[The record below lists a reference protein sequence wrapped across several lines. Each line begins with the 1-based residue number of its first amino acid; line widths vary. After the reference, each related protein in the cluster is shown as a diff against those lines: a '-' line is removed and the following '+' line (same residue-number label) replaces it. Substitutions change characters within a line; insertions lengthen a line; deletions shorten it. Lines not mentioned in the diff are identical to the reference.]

1 MNGLGGVAVISGT
14 IHRASPKPALVRCCA
29 GQQGKTMAHNVNR
42 QWLLKTRPT
51 GPIEADTFELRQ
63 SEVPRIGPGEFLVR
77 NLWLSF
83 DPAQRG
89 WLNDLKSY
97 VPPVAIGE
105 PMRAGAVGQV
115 IASNTPDFAPGQL
128 VLGAFGWQDYIAT
141 KGTGL
146 IPVTKLSAGV
156 PPNKALSVLGLTG
169 STAYFGMLEIGRPQ
183 PGDTVVVSSA
193 AGATGSAA
201 GQIAKI
207 QGAKSVIGIAG
218 GKEKCRW
225 LTREAHFDAAIDY
238 KSEDVGRRLAELA
251 PNGIN
256 IYFDNV
262 GGQILNQ
269 CLAQIAF
276 HGRIVLCGGISS
288 GYGRERSA
296 FVPLSNY
303 FMLTVQSARMEG
315 FIVLNY
321 AARFSEAVAHLA
333 AWVDAGK
340 IAYRE
345 DIAEGL
351 ENAPETLKRLFVGA
365 NFGKQLL
372 KIADPPLPVA

>member
-1 MNGLGGVAVISGT
+1 M
-14 IHRASPKPALVRCCA
+14 P
-29 GQQGKTMAHNVNR
+29 QNVNR
-42 QWLLKTRPT
+42 QWLLKTRPS
-51 GPIEADTFELRQ
+51 GPIQADTFELRE
-63 SEVPRIGPGEFLVR
+63 SEVPVIGPGEFLVR

-89 WLNDLKSY
+89 WLNDLRSY

-105 PMRAGAVGQV
+105 PMRAAAVGQV
-115 IASNTPDFAPGQL
+115 IASNSPDFAPGQL
-128 VLGAFGWQDYIAT
+128 VLGAFGWQDYVAS

-146 IPVTKLSAGV
+146 VPVTKLSPGV
-156 PPNKALSVLGLTG
+156 PPNKALSVLGLT
-169 STAYFGMLEIGRPQ
+169 SVTAYFGMLEIARPQ

-207 QGAKSVIGIAG
+207 EGAKIVIGIAG
-218 GKEKCRW
+218 GKEKCSW
-225 LTREAHFDAAIDY
+225 LTRDAHFDAAIDY

-256 IYFDNV
+256 VYFDNV

-276 HGRIVLCGGISS
+276 RGRVVLCGGISS
-288 GYGRERSA
+288 GYGTERSA
-296 FVPLSNY
+296 IVPLSNY

-321 AARFSEAVAHLA
+321 AARFPEAVAKIA

-345 DIAEGL
+345 DIALGL
-351 ENAPETLKRLFVGA
+351 EHAPETLKRLFVGA

-372 KIADPPLPVA
+372 KIADPPLSVA

>member
-1 MNGLGGVAVISGT
+1 M
-14 IHRASPKPALVRCCA
+14 P
-29 GQQGKTMAHNVNR
+29 HNVNR
-42 QWLLKTRPT
+42 QWLLKSRPS
-51 GPIEADTFELRQ
+51 GPIQADTFELRE
-63 SEVPRIGPGEFLVR
+63 SEVPMIGPGEFLVR
-77 NLWLSF
+77 DLWLSF

-97 VPPVAIGE
+97 IPPVAIGE

-115 IASNTPDFAPGQL
+115 VASNTPDFAPGQL
-128 VLGAFGWQDYIAT
+128 VLGTFGWQDYVAT

-146 IPVTKLSAGV
+146 IPVTKLSTGV
-156 PPNKALSVLGLTG
+156 PPNKALSVLGLT
-169 STAYFGMLEIGRPQ
+169 STTAYFGMLEIGRPQ

-207 QGAKSVIGIAG
+207 LGAKSVIGIAG
-218 GKEKCRW
+218 GREKCSW

-238 KSEDVGRRLAELA
+238 KNEDVARRLAELA

-276 HGRIVLCGGISS
+276 RGRIVLCGSISS
-288 GYGRERSA
+288 GYGTERGA
-296 FVPLSNY
+296 IVPLSNY
-303 FMLTVQSARMEG
+303 FMLTVRSARMEG

-321 AARFSEAVAHLA
+321 AARYSEALAQLA

-351 ENAPETLKRLFVGA
+351 ENAPQTLTRLFVGA

-372 KIADPPLPVA
+372 KIADPPLAIA